1 MATGQSTGIESHV
14 KDLKISESSKDDIR
28 SKLKGFVD
36 PRYNREVVHFRNLP
50 YATIAQR
57 FAKPELVKKVDVES
71 DYTKLG
77 PRCPQIPFDTRD
89 FMQIPKN
96 IQADPDPEED
106 ELKCTNLNVTCP
118 TSSRS
123 DLPVFMWIY
132 GGSMN
137 SAYGNAQQRLG
148 DPGPLVAQS
157 IELGKPIILVTIHYR
172 LNIFSFGNGEGEVNL
187 ALQDQKA
194 ALKWIKKHITK
205 FGGDPNSVTV
215 GGESAG
221 SIYTHALLA
230 SGAEFERAILQSGTL
245 YTSPPQPD
253 KAGFGLVGLID
264 GNLQLME
271 FDKGNQSGSFG
282 PEASVVG
289 AKISDLVKSL
299 QDLQITRFWLWDE
312 PELKGWEDDA
322 KVFGKLKGLL
332 IGDTAHEWVLW
343 HVSGKGAF
351 GPVRACLLHNQ
362 VRANDDR
369 ERCVI

>member
-1 MATGQSTGIESHV
+1 MATAQSTGVEGDV
-14 KDLKISESSKDDIR
+14 QNLKISDSSRDDIR
-28 SKLKGFVD
+28 SKLKGFID
-36 PRYNREVVHFRNLP
+36 PRYNNEVVHFRNIP

-57 FAKPELVKKVDVES
+57 FAKPELVKEVRKDA
-71 DYTKLG
+71 DHTKLG

-89 FMQIPKN
+89 FMQIPKT
-96 IQADPDPEED
+96 IGADPVPEED

-118 TSSRS
+118 TSSAS
-123 DLPVFMWIY
+123 NLPVFMWIY

-172 LNIFSFGNGEGEVNL
+172 LNIFSFGTGEGEVNL

-194 ALKWIKKHITK
+194 ALKWIKNHISK
-205 FGGDPNSVTV
+205 FGGDPSNVTV

-253 KAGFGLVGLID
+253 KAGFGLVGLIE

-271 FDKGNQSGSFG
+271 FDKGNTSGSFG
-282 PEASVVG
+282 PGASVAS
-289 AKISDLVKSL
+289 AKVADLVQSL

-312 PELKGWEDDA
+312 PELQGWENDT
-322 KVFGKLKGLL
+322 KVFGKLKGLV
-332 IGDTAHEWVLW
+332 IGDTAHEWILW
-343 HVSGKGAF
+343 HVSGTGEF
-351 GPVRACLLHNQ
+351 GPVCEYLVMRRLANINRLL
-362 VRANDDR
+362 
-369 ERCVI
+369 CVI